1 MSDLSIRICRDEDF
15 PAMLDIINDA
25 ARRYRG
31 AVPDDCLGEPY
42 MPDHELEHEVD
53 AGVRFWACEDERG
66 ALIGVMGLQRVDDV
80 HLIRHA
86 YVSTPAQGR
95 GVGGAL
101 IRHLVAKSE
110 EPILVGTWAAAA
122 WAICFYRKHGFA
134 LASPAEAQALL
145 RRYWTVSERQIETSV
160 VLTRDMPP
168 IEGSGRPETVADVVS
183 A

>member
-1 MSDLSIRICRDEDF
+1 PMSDLSIRICRDEDF

-86 YVSTPAQGR
+86 Y
-95 GVGGAL
+95 
-101 IRHLVAKSE
+101 
-110 EPILVGTWAAAA
+110 
-122 WAICFYRKHGFA
+122 
-134 LASPAEAQALL
+134 
-145 RRYWTVSERQIETSV
+145 
-160 VLTRDMPP
+160 
-168 IEGSGRPETVADVVS
+168 
-183 A
+183 